1 MGFYFEYGASIGVAI
16 GVGSAKG
23 NLQVMKLA

>member
-1 MGFYFEYGASIGVAI
+1 MGFYIEYGASI